1 MNNQEILN
9 SLNEKIKAA
18 EEALLY
24 LNQTK
29 AGLERVIANS
39 KKSPVEEAYKDWY
52 GGYPSDGIAIDN
64 SWDAFQ
70 AGYNAAYKE
79 PEDTV
84 WKSVALRFGEKL
96 SDIGPC
102 GYYEFS
108 PDEWFEWVV
117 NTYEKLADDWLIL
130 LKKEKLKKE
139 KEWTY
144 KVTDEKGETN
154 PYKQYMNSV
163 KNLEENN
170 WYVDAKSLVNPPTL
184 WERFYAAK
192 WSDSA
197 CDEFCEIVEQW
208 LPKEQSA
215 NSQNTY
221 VELTVEGF
229 NDCLNQIKSKLR

>member
-24 LNQTK
+24 LKQSK
-29 AGLERVIANS
+29 AGLERVIANTV
-39 KKSPVEEAYKDWY
+39 KTPAEEAWKKYW
-52 GGYPSDGIAIDN
+52 GEYPN
-64 SWDAFQ
+64 NPNEQLWKTFQ
-70 AGYNAAYKE
+70 AGYNAASKGTSQE
-79 PEDTV
+79 PSMINCIIEGT
-84 WKSVALRFGEKL
+84 A
-96 SDIGPC
+96 PN
-102 GYYEFS
+102 GYGSWSQWF
-108 PDEWFEWVV
+108 DEMGS
-117 NTYEKLADDWLIL
+117 KGIL
-130 LKKEKLKKE
+130 HNLKISSKDYKKEKEVEKLQE

-163 KNLEENN
+163 KNLQENN

-184 WERFYAAK
+184 WERFYAAQ

-215 NSQNTY
+215 KGSQNVY
-221 VELTVEGF
+221 VECTVEGF
-229 NDCLNQIKSKLR
+229 NDCLNQIKSKLRRTK